1 MPMPPRNSLSRP
13 PASLSAASQLTGHA
27 SQPPK
32 RPPTAVAR
40 TSTTMDFP
48 PVLFCSVLFRVLYLS
63 RTRRLLPC
71 SIPALAP
78 SLPLSFLPSSLHCCC
93 CTFSHN
99 LKSAREIFRPWE
111 NWRISS
117 SLKRPAKPTSNGRK
131 ARERAPIIEIRRKSV
146 RGRSVCQIH

>member
-48 PVLFCSVLFRVLYLS
+48 PVLFCSVVLF
-63 RTRRLLPC
+63 C
-71 SIPALAP
+71 SESSIFLALGGFCHVPFQP